1 MLAFVAVKT
10 GTVLEPLAPKP
21 MFVLAFVQA
30 NVVPATGLVKEIAVD
45 CCPVHKVILAWA
57 FTVGL
62 GIT

>member
-1 MLAFVAVKT
+1 MLEFAAVKT
-10 GTVLEPLAPKP
+10 GMVLDPLAPKP

-45 CCPVHKVILAWA
+45 CCPVHKVILACA
-57 FTVGL
+57 FTVGF